1 MGLHFKKEKY
11 IINQRLN
18 EVTSLDRM
26 NETFDR
32 KMTSLSSDTS
42 TGFLEQDFV
51 LTQSI
56 AAYGDSILYLTINP
70 FFYSSSY
77 VNCSNED
84 EEIQRMI
91 VSDYKSYYELEDS
104 LDSFSSFWGSIST
117 QRELFSIKGIVS
129 IADTSKDKEEY
140 LWETDN
146 FDELEDII
154 AQVNNHKFFLIEEFR
169 EKIILDLKLRAVESL
184 KKERNK
190 ERIMEEVPNKV

>member
-1 MGLHFKKEKY
+1 
-11 IINQRLN
+11 
-18 EVTSLDRM
+18 
-26 NETFDR
+26 
-32 KMTSLSSDTS
+32 
-42 TGFLEQDFV
+42 
-51 LTQSI
+51 
-56 AAYGDSILYLTINP
+56 
-70 FFYSSSY
+70 
-77 VNCSNED
+77 
-84 EEIQRMI
+84 MI

-117 QRELFSIKGIVS
+117 QRELFPIKGIVS

-146 FDELEDII
+146 FDELEDVI

>member
-1 MGLHFKKEKY
+1 
-11 IINQRLN
+11 
-18 EVTSLDRM
+18 M

-51 LTQSI
+51 LAQSI

-84 EEIQRMI
+84 KEIQRMI

-117 QRELFSIKGIVS
+117 QRELFPIKGIVS
-129 IADTSKDKEEY
+129 IVDTSKDKEEY

-146 FDELEDII
+146 FDELEDVI